1 MRPGTIPTSL
11 ILLVLLA
18 AGCVDSDPG
27 SLKVNPRGGGS
38 DQSRQ
43 IDQLKR
49 ELDTVKSRNLI
60 ITSRLEEQLARE
72 RRLADRVN
80 KLKFLNSQQRMQ
92 IETLAYAPIQ
102 RDANLEKV
110 KQLTQQVDQLQRR
123 IEQLKATIAEA
134 QDKQEQEPQSDPSAR
149 VTIDSQLQPR

>member
-1 MRPGTIPTSL
+1 MGPGTIPTSV
-11 ILLVLLA
+11 ILLVSLA

-27 SLKVNPRGGGS
+27 SLKANPRGGGS
-38 DQSRQ
+38 DQSGQ
-43 IDQLKR
+43 IAKLRR

-60 ITSRLEEQLARE
+60 IALRLEEQLGRE

-80 KLKFLNSQQRMQ
+80 KLKFLNSQQMMQ

-110 KQLTQQVDQLQRR
+110 KQLTRQVDQLQRQ
-123 IEQLKATIAEA
+123 IEQLKATIAAAEE
-134 QDKQEQEPQSDPSAR
+134 QQEPQGNSSAQ